1 VILAGVC
8 LVVLTAL
15 PLAARPPRPQPAPPA
30 RGTRPLEYA
39 A

>member
-1 VILAGVC
+1 
-8 LVVLTAL
+8 L

-30 RGTRPLEYA
+30 RDTGPLGYA

>member
-1 VILAGVC
+1 
-8 LVVLTAL
+8 L

-30 RGTRPLEYA
+30 RDTRPLGYA